1 MYEFNLKRDF
11 KIFLDK
17 KNIIEYVAIFVT
29 LIVSYNLKYS
39 FVPESVTSLKAYGF
53 DLKILDISKIIFN
66 NFSTLLMS
74 FFPTILL
81 LNPITLYFFVK
92 FFLKKDQDKSVISL
106 LKYMFL
112 TSLFFIIFLPIG
124 SADALISFAYGNRI
138 WEIFILNYLILIFYF
153 ISKIKDKFDLILK
166 NIFFYSIPIF
176 LCINL
181 LLIKDRVNHIITY
194 DNFYHD
200 DKNISKFLSK
210 AKADDKILIDLNET
224 NFYYLLSK
232 GLITKN
238 FFIKKFIKPNEIN
251 NYNYSIIEN
260 PLKLT
265 ARSGLTINNLDK
277 ITYNTNVSN
286 FSIMFY
292 SLIDQKVSI
301 NEKSYKVKEGL
312 NNFKLSGKK
321 IIFTSLDQSIYLTG
335 IKIFDEQKS
344 NWPWYS
350 NFKFTIHTEIYTW
363 ALFLDKKIDIIKEF
377 DFKKLSKSLNQSLN
391 SSCKKQLISD
401 VDSSLI
407 FSLNCS

>member
-1 MYEFNLKRDF
+1 M
-11 KIFLDK
+11 
-17 KNIIEYVAIFVT
+17 
-29 LIVSYNLKYS
+29 
-39 FVPESVTSLKAYGF
+39 
-53 DLKILDISKIIFN
+53 
-66 NFSTLLMS
+66 
-74 FFPTILL
+74 
-81 LNPITLYFFVK
+81 
-92 FFLKKDQDKSVISL
+92 
-106 LKYMFL
+106 
-112 TSLFFIIFLPIG
+112 
-124 SADALISFAYGNRI
+124 
-138 WEIFILNYLILIFYF
+138 
-153 ISKIKDKFDLILK
+153 
-166 NIFFYSIPIF
+166 
-176 LCINL
+176 
-181 LLIKDRVNHIITY
+181 
-194 DNFYHD
+194 
-200 DKNISKFLSK
+200 
-210 AKADDKILIDLNET
+210 IDLNEA

-321 IIFTSLDQSIYLTG
+321 IIFTSLDQAIYLTG